1 MDLDPKIVKIGLN
14 NWCRICC

>member
-1 MDLDPKIVKIGLN
+1 VTDTDVELI